1 MYSYSDHILRQ
12 WFLNQTILGFFLM
25 NYILTSKTMNII
37 NIFNQV
43 TNLNFVQVSFFFFL
57 VKKET

>member
-43 TNLNFVQVSFFFFL
+43 TNLNFVQVSFFFF
-57 VKKET
+57 